1 MSIFFCWAAESQQL
15 LGANSSSCEL
25 VPVRR
30 SGHADGPTRAR
41 ASLPCSAAA
50 GASNEPSV
58 AALFY
63 INNEGTCSDRCSE
76 EIERDREKEKE
87 TEMGPCYCGVL
98 IATRRGQPH
107 TTDDGL
113 SSVLPLIP
121 ANQLLVSQELK
132 TKERENRWQS
142 RQPIRRL
149 ISAIRPPKRTRPA
162 CHSSVTRGKW
172 INGNL
177 NVGMWDADR
186 MRCISIQPPTSTRIC
201 MHNDI
206 QHLHSNH
213 AGYRYFI
220 MHSVAGDFS
229 FLQLRRVHKKKKE
242 KKNGIHQ
249 REGITV
255 SARYQSLCLF
265 RMQISLGSLAYSQ
278 PPRGRGEERE
288 RLELLIDSH
297 PTHKTDAFNLLFS

>member
-1 MSIFFCWAAESQQL
+1 
-15 LGANSSSCEL
+15 
-25 VPVRR
+25 
-30 SGHADGPTRAR
+30 
-41 ASLPCSAAA
+41 
-50 GASNEPSV
+50 
-58 AALFY
+58 
-63 INNEGTCSDRCSE
+63 
-76 EIERDREKEKE
+76 
-87 TEMGPCYCGVL
+87 MGPCYCGVL

-229 FLQLRRVHKKKKE
+229 FLQLRRVHKKKK
-242 KKNGIHQ
+242 KKKKRNTSERGYNRVRPLPIVVFIPDANLPGFFGLLAAPT
-249 REGITV
+249 REG
-255 SARYQSLCLF
+255 
-265 RMQISLGSLAYSQ
+265 G
-278 PPRGRGEERE
+278 RE
-288 RLELLIDSH
+288 R
-297 PTHKTDAFNLLFS
+297 KTWTLDWFSSDPQDRCVQLVVFIVIYLSFVAFFFMDDI